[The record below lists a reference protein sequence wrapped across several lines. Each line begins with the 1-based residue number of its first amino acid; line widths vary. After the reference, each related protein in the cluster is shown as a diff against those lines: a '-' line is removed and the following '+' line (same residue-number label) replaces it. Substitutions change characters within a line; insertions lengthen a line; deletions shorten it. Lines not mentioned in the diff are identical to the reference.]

1 MIRTLLVDDQGL
13 VRDGFR
19 LILEREDDITVVG
32 EAADG
37 AEALRRCEELTPDV
51 VLMDV
56 HMPTLD
62 GVEATQRLMRH
73 PRPPR
78 VLMLTMLDGDQH
90 VYAALKAG
98 ASGFLLKDI
107 RRDEL
112 TSAIRTIALGESL
125 LAPAITRRL
134 IESYVACPPPGAAV
148 PPGLQELTP
157 RELDVLGLLARGRS
171 NAEIGRELFLS
182 ETTIKSHIGH
192 ILSKLSIRDRVQAVV
207 LAYETGL
214 VRPGQPSSPA

>member
-1 MIRTLLVDDQGL
+1 MIRTVVVDDQAL

-19 LILEREDDITVVG
+19 LILEREQDIEVVG

-37 AEALRRCEELTPDV
+37 VEALRRCEELAPDV
-51 VLMDV
+51 VLMDI

-62 GVEATQRLMRH
+62 GLEATDRLMRH

-78 VLMLTMLDGDQH
+78 VLVLTMFDADEH

-112 TSAIRTIALGESL
+112 TSAIRTVAAGQAL

-134 IESYVACPPPGAAV
+134 IEAFVRAPPPGSGV
-148 PPGLQELTP
+148 PPGMEELTN
-157 RELDVLGLLARGRS
+157 REREVLELIARGRS
-171 NAEIGRELFLS
+171 NAEIGGELFLS
-182 ETTIKSHIGH
+182 EATVKSHVGH
-192 ILSKLSIRDRVQAVV
+192 ILAKLSLRDRVQAVV
-207 LAYETGL
+207 LAYEAGL
-214 VRPGQPSSPA
+214 VRPGQAS

>member
-19 LILEREDDITVVG
+19 LILEREDDIEVVG
-32 EAADG
+32 EASDG

-62 GVEATQRLMRH
+62 GVEATRRLMRQ

-112 TSAIRTIALGESL
+112 TSAIRTIAGGESL
-125 LAPAITRRL
+125 LAPALTRRL
-134 IESYVACPPPGAAV
+134 IEAYVASPPPGAAV
-148 PPGLQELTP
+148 PPGLEELTA
-157 RELDVLGLLARGRS
+157 RELEVLLLLARGRS
-171 NAEIGRELFLS
+171 NAEIGAELFLS
-182 ETTIKSHIGH
+182 ETTVKSHVGH
-192 ILSKLSIRDRVQAVV
+192 ILAKLSIRDRVQAVV
-207 LAYETGL
+207 VAYETGL
-214 VRPGQPSSPA
+214 VRPGQAAP

>member
-19 LILEREDDITVVG
+19 LILEREDDIAVVG

-62 GVEATQRLMRH
+62 GVEATRRLMRH

-78 VLMLTMLDGDQH
+78 VLMLTMFDGDQH

-112 TSAIRTIALGESL
+112 TSAIRTIAHGASL

-134 IESYVACPPPGAAV
+134 IESYVASPPPGATI
-148 PPGLQELTP
+148 PPGLEELTA
-157 RELDVLGLLARGRS
+157 RELEVLLLLARGRS
-171 NAEIGRELFLS
+171 NGEIGAELFLS
-182 ETTIKSHIGH
+182 ETTVKSHVGH
-192 ILSKLSIRDRVQAVV
+192 ILAKLAIRDRVQAVV
-207 LAYETGL
+207 VAYETGL
-214 VRPGQPSSPA
+214 VRPGQASAS